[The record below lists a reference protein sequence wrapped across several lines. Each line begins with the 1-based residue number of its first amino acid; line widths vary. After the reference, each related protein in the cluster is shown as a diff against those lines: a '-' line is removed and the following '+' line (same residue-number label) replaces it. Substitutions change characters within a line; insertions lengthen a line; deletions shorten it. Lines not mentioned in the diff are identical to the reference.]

1 MVTKHLPA
9 NERRAITVD
18 AVVELAAQQNPNE
31 ITTAAIAKH
40 MGVSQGALFKHFS
53 SKEAILQAVME
64 WVAEVLLSRIDAAAR
79 HAPTPIAALEAM
91 FIAHIEFI
99 AEHSGVPRIMFG
111 ELQRSGQT
119 APKRLV
125 QTIMT
130 RYRKRLYSLLEN
142 AKNNHE
148 VDEQLDIDTAI
159 TMFVGTIQGLV
170 VQSLL
175 SDNIQHIHHQA
186 PQVFAIYL
194 RGIGGKK

>member
-1 MVTKHLPA
+1 MTKHLPA

-79 HAPTPIAALEAM
+79 HAPPPIAALEA
-91 FIAHIEFI
+91 
-99 AEHSGVPRIMFG
+99 MFG

-125 QTIMT
+125 QTIMM

>member
-1 MVTKHLPA
+1 MTKHLPA

-119 APKRLV
+119 AP
-125 QTIMT
+125 
-130 RYRKRLYSLLEN
+130 
-142 AKNNHE
+142 
-148 VDEQLDIDTAI
+148 QLSCPTSA
-159 TMFVGTIQGLV
+159 
-170 VQSLL
+170 S
-175 SDNIQHIHHQA
+175 
-186 PQVFAIYL
+186 
-194 RGIGGKK
+194 

>member
-1 MVTKHLPA
+1 MA
-9 NERRAITVD
+9 D
-18 AVVELAAQQNPNE
+18 
-31 ITTAAIAKH
+31 
-40 MGVSQGALFKHFS
+40 
-53 SKEAILQAVME
+53 
-64 WVAEVLLSRIDAAAR
+64 
-79 HAPTPIAALEAM
+79 IAASWSLAM
-91 FIAHIEFI
+91 GFRLVLMPQHVMLPPPLPRLKPCLSLILNLSS
-99 AEHSGVPRIMFG
+99 EHSGVPRIMFG